1 MADPG
6 AAVLVAAAAA
16 AYGRG
21 FVREKRHGRS
31 HSADRTSRWWQPWLF
46 GAGLAAVAVALVSP
60 LDGRAHA
67 SLTAHMVQH
76 VLLLAVAPPL
86 LVAAS
91 PMATLLAGIPAA
103 ARGLVGQGWTAAGT
117 ELRSSRWP
125 AWVTA
130 AAALQTAVM
139 WAWHAPALYEA
150 AVRVPALHALEH
162 LSFLGAGLLFWA
174 TMAAAVATRRG
185 SGVPALFVAALPG
198 SALGAALTLAG
209 RPWYPAYPSLD
220 DQQLA
225 GVVMWGFAGTVY
237 VVAAGVV
244 FGLWLAAEELSEDQP
259 STAATTA
266 APVAATSLERLG

>member
-6 AAVLVAAAAA
+6 AAVMVVAAAG

-31 HSADRTSRWWQPWLF
+31 LSAPKTSRPWQPWLF

-76 VLLLAVAPPL
+76 VLLLVVAPPL

-91 PMATLLAGIPAA
+91 PMATLLAGLPGA
-103 ARGLVGQGWTAAGT
+103 ARDLAGHGWTT
-117 ELRSSRWP
+117 VRDELRSRRWP
-125 AWVTA
+125 AWVA
-130 AAALQTAVM
+130 AGVVVQTAVM

-150 AVRVPALHALEH
+150 AVKAPALHALEH

-174 TMAAAVATRRG
+174 TMAAAVTTRRG
-185 SGVPALFVAALPG
+185 SGVPVLFVAALPG

-237 VVAAGVV
+237 VVAAGVM
-244 FGLWLAAEELSEDQP
+244 FGLWLAAEESSGDQP
-259 STAATTA
+259 TAAA
-266 APVAATSLERLG
+266 AAVPSLERLS